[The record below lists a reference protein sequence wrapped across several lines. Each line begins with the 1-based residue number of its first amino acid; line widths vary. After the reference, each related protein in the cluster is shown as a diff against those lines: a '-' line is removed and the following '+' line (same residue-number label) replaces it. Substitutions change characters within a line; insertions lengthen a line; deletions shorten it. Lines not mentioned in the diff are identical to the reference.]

1 MDSTL
6 IKPKVLISKWRIKN
20 YLKKEMTGRWE
31 EIGRILRKSVFT
43 MWMEIHT
50 LLFKMRME
58 IGLGAIIKKAI
69 LI

>member
-6 IKPKVLISKWRIKN
+6 IKPKVLISKWRTKN

-43 MWMEIHT
+43 MWMEIHI